1 MVFLIWVSG
10 TSEYGWAPGP
20 RDTGT
25 GCRTMEALGPA
36 ACWTCSRSRAT
47 MRPSGPLPLTS
58 PRFRPRSAAMRR
70 ARGDALIRSPEEAVA
85 VEANAGAGRDSEGA
99 GAPSVAAFAGGA
111 GGMDVGWFRSGAGW
125 VASRSGADAVF
136 RPSFLSAE
144 PLRPGLS

>member
-10 TSEYGWAPGP
+10 TSEYDWAPGP

-25 GCRTMEALGPA
+25 GCRTMEALGAA

-70 ARGDALIRSPEEAVA
+70 ARGDALIRSPEEGA
-85 VEANAGAGRDSEGA
+85 VEANAGAGRAADAG

-111 GGMDVGWFRSGAGW
+111 GGMDVG
-125 VASRSGADAVF
+125 
-136 RPSFLSAE
+136 
-144 PLRPGLS
+144 